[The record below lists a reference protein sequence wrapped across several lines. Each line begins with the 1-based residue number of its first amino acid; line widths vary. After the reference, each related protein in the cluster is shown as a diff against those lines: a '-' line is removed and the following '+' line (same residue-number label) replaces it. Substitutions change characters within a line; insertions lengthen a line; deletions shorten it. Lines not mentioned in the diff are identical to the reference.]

1 VDLIDWPFVARNALW
16 ILGVSIAFAAWSYT
30 SWWAAGRRLK
40 MRRALGLARFQVP
53 FSAGMILFSA
63 SLAWGATR
71 WWERALWIVLGLLFA
86 WQMIVDWRWAA
97 TRGWDTPR
105 PNPRGETQPPSPRIG
120 PNQ

>member
-16 ILGVSIAFAAWSYT
+16 ILGLSIAFAAWSYT
-30 SWWAAGRRLK
+30 SWWAAGQHLK
-40 MRRALGLARFQVP
+40 MHRALGLVRFQVP

-86 WQMIVDWRWAA
+86 WQMIVDWRWG
-97 TRGWDTPR
+97 TTQGWDTPR
-105 PNPRGETQPPSPRIG
+105 PNPRDETLSPSPRIDDAS
-120 PNQ
+120 